1 MSSTPEN
8 AVRHHF
14 TVDVE
19 EYFHASA
26 MEPHCPPGSWDGLE
40 RRSTPIMHRLLDQMG
55 ERGVKG
61 TFFVLGWLAE
71 REPDMVKRIAREG
84 HEVAS
89 HGWDHRRVPA
99 QSPDEFR
106 RSVRDSRALLEDLSG
121 RPVHGF
127 RAPSFSIVPGLEW
140 ALDVLLEEG
149 YRYDSS
155 LFPVKQHPTYGYPCP
170 RDPHWVRRP
179 SGNLVEIPPCTLRG
193 FGTTLPAA
201 GGAYFRFF
209 PYALLRSALRQ
220 AEERGQPG
228 TFYIHPWEFD
238 PTLPVM
244 GVGHL
249 TRLRM
254 TGGTRETWGRV
265 ARLLSEF
272 RFITME
278 ETVEVLEKSVEV
290 K

>member
-1 MSSTPEN
+1 M
-8 AVRHHF
+8 RHHF

-26 MEPHCPPGSWDGLE
+26 MESLCPSPAWDGLE
-40 RRSTPIMHRLLDQMG
+40 RRSVPVMHRLLDRMA
-55 ERGVKG
+55 ERGVRG

-71 REPDMVKRIAREG
+71 REPDMVRRIAREG

-89 HGWDHRRVPA
+89 HGWDHRRIPM
-99 QSPDEFR
+99 QSPDELR
-106 RSVRDSRALLEDLSG
+106 MSLRDSRALLEDLSG
-121 RPVHGF
+121 TPVRGF

-140 ALDVLLEEG
+140 ALDLLIEEG

-170 RDPHWVRRP
+170 RDPHWIRRA
-179 SGNLVEIPPCTLRG
+179 GGELLEIPPCTLRS
-193 FGTTLPAA
+193 FGTDLPAA

-209 PYALLRSALRQ
+209 PYQLLAGALRQ
-220 AEERGQPG
+220 AAGRGHPG

-238 PTLPVM
+238 PVLPVA
-244 GVGHL
+244 GVPFL

-254 TGGTRETWGRV
+254 TGGTAGNWRRV
-265 ARLLSEF
+265 DRLLEDFSWVP
-272 RFITME
+272 MG
-278 ETVEVLEKSVEV
+278 ETLDALDPSVEAA
-290 K
+290 